1 MGIIENLLGI
11 KYPLFQGGMTM
22 IANYKLVSAVSN
34 AGGLGILASAGLTKD
49 ELRAEIKK
57 TKELTKNPFAVNLML
72 MNKNIPE
79 LIDVI
84 IEESV
89 KIVSTGAGTPKP
101 YMEKLKENNIKVI
114 AVIPNVKVAKKM
126 EDIGVDIVVAEGG
139 ESGGHVGET
148 TTLSLVPQ
156 IVDAVNIPVIAAG
169 GIADGRGIAAAFS
182 LGAKGV
188 QLGTL
193 FLTTEE
199 CVIPNSIKQAIIDA
213 VDTSTTV
220 VGRQKGIPFRSIKN
234 DILQKYYNLEL
245 GEGTKEDLDRLK
257 NEALSAAIV
266 KGDSENG
273 LIMVGQIS
281 GLITRIRPVKEV
293 VETLF
298 IEYNETIKKLQ
309 EI

>member
-1 MGIIENLLGI
+1 MGVVENLLGI

-22 IANYKLVSAVSN
+22 IADHKLVSAVSN
-34 AGGLGILASAGLTKD
+34 AGGLGILASAGLSKD
-49 ELRAEIKK
+49 ELRNEIRK

-79 LIDVI
+79 LIDII
-84 IEESV
+84 IEEGV

-101 YMEKLKENNIKVI
+101 YMEKLKEHNIKVI

-148 TTLSLVPQ
+148 TTMSLVPQ

-169 GIADGRGIAAAFS
+169 GIADGRGIAAAFA

-193 FLTTEE
+193 FLATEE
-199 CVIPNSIKQAIIDA
+199 CSIPTTLKQAILDT

-234 DILQKYYNLEL
+234 EVLQKYYDLEI
-245 GEGTKEDLDRLK
+245 GEGTKEELDKLK
-257 NEALSAAIV
+257 NDALYQAIID
-266 KGDSENG
+266 GNIEGG
-273 LIMVGQIS
+273 LVMAGQIS
-281 GLITRIRPVKEV
+281 GLIKEVRPVKETI
-293 VETLF
+293 ETLF
-298 IEYNETIKKLQ
+298 SEYNEVIKGLR